1 LLSFKVH
8 QFHVLGRHYTLL
20 PKLTLPQIQV
30 FADRLKRNGFHVE
43 PSPTLTA
50 GSREGVIH
58 VDASGLCWSSFDPSD
73 SILPAIP
80 EVLAFPKQ
88 TIPLRELRGK
98 YFSPTK
104 PGANTAVHFSVRMES
119 ASLWRALRA
128 SGECGLAPDEHAVA
142 SFILRHSEGTCE
154 LVTDFPADGS
164 VPLICGRKRYFISN
178 LEKNEAALTLREAG
192 EKNVRNSY
200 VRRDSTIGLG
210 TISSSSDDLLKL
222 FEELGEWCFFSPS

>member
-1 LLSFKVH
+1 MLSFKVY
-8 QFHVLGRHYTLL
+8 QFHVLGRYYTLL
-20 PKLTLPQIQV
+20 PKLTPPQV
-30 FADRLKRNGFHVE
+30 RSFAGRLKRNGFHVE

-50 GSREGVIH
+50 RSREGVVH
-58 VDASGLCWSSFDPSD
+58 VGESGLCWSSFDPSD

-88 TIPLRELRGK
+88 TIPLRELRRK
-98 YFSPTK
+98 YFSQTK
-104 PGANTAVHFSVRMES
+104 SGANTVVHFSIRMES

-154 LVTDFPADGS
+154 LVTDFPAAGS
-164 VPLICGRKRYFISN
+164 VPLMCGRKRYFISS
-178 LEKNEAALTLREAG
+178 LGKIEAALTLRDAG

-200 VRRDSTIGLG
+200 VRRDSTIGLEA
-210 TISSSSDDLLKL
+210 ISLSRDDLLRL